1 MIVENSE
8 ATEKELVIR
17 GWVVF
22 SASRSAMQF
31 LALCASRVEVGGG
44 RAWCFLAK
52 ATLQLLRDP
61 GPNGAFLAVVCGSQA
76 ATTRG
81 CRVPLAAWGIV
92 FPQLWGW

>member
-44 RAWCFLAK
+44 EHGVSWQKPLCSCSG
-52 ATLQLLRDP
+52 TL
-61 GPNGAFLAVVCGSQA
+61 GPMGPSWL
-76 ATTRG
+76 
-81 CRVPLAAWGIV
+81 
-92 FPQLWGW
+92 